1 MQGAQEDADD
11 QEFRIYEELHR
22 YLSAKAY
29 PIGCTKAE
37 RAVIRKRAKMFEL
50 VGGVLHYKDERDGE
64 SILRQ
69 VISFELSQ
77 YCRSTSVFNKT
88 FNNLIIILIHIPL
101 CICVI

>member
-1 MQGAQEDADD
+1 MQMTKNFESTKNCIDTC
-11 QEFRIYEELHR
+11 RLKPIH
-22 YLSAKAY
+22 

-37 RAVIRKRAKMFEL
+37 KAVIRKRAKKFEL
-50 VGGVLHYKDERDGE
+50 VGGVLHYKDERNGE
-64 SILRQ
+64 LILRQ

>member
-1 MQGAQEDADD
+1 MQMTKNFESTKNCIDTCRLKPIRLAVLRPKKQSSENGP
-11 QEFRIYEELHR
+11 RS
-22 YLSAKAY
+22 LSY
-29 PIGCTKAE
+29 I
-37 RAVIRKRAKMFEL
+37 
-50 VGGVLHYKDERDGE
+50 VGGVLHYKDERNGE

-69 VISFELSQ
+69 IISFELSQ